1 MVIYVTVI
9 NLTEEGMHYST
20 VTKELSISLFM
31 SFTLFNFNQIKIIIC
46 RDKNLKCLLFCKC
59 KCV

>member
-31 SFTLFNFNQIKIIIC
+31 SFTIFNFNQIKIII
-46 RDKNLKCLLFCKC
+46 
-59 KCV
+59 